1 MKKIEYSNLSLS
13 QKKDFLYDYCRMNLP
28 KQLKEF
34 LGNNSKSIDI
44 TFEDGVLFQV
54 AIAQDMKEI
63 LHVLLEYY
71 ERTKLQ
77 DDQETFEY
85 KSSKHKLLII
95 LQDAVDSCNP
105 SKEIQE
111 ILNSYIGDTS
121 DSDSDKWLED
131 ITDTLDSSNQY
142 QNEENNTYIP
152 GTELTANNL
161 KMMTQQ
167 DYYDSQ
173 QVHIS
178 GDLVHIN

>member
-1 MKKIEYSNLSLS
+1 MKRIEYSNLSLS

-28 KQLKEF
+28 QQLQEV
-34 LGNNSKSIDI
+34 LESNSESIDI
-44 TFEDGVLFQV
+44 TFEDGVLFQI
-54 AIAQDMKEI
+54 AIAQDMQEI
-63 LHVLLEYY
+63 LHVLLGYY

-95 LQDAVDSCNP
+95 LQDAVDSCNT

-131 ITDTLDSSNQY
+131 ITFVPS
-142 QNEENNTYIP
+142 
-152 GTELTANNL
+152 TELTADHL
-161 KMMTQQ
+161 RMMTQQ

-178 GDLVHIN
+178 GDLVHIS